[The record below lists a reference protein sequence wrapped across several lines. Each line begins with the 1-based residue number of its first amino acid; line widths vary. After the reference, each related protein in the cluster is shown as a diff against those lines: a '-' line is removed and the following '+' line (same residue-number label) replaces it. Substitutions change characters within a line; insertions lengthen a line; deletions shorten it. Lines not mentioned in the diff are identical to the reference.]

1 MGSVTY
7 DYLIV
12 GGGLAGCVL
21 ASRLHQYDEDAKIVL
36 IEAGP
41 DTRTRPDTLNPQT
54 LNLGGDLDWKYESE
68 PIPGYLNR
76 TIPVNAGKGLG
87 GGSSINSGKWRLLC
101 AHDARSRDR
110 LTKV

>member
-7 DYLIV
+7 DYIIV

-21 ASRLHQYDEDAKIVL
+21 ASRLHQYEEDAKIVL

-41 DTRTRPDTLNPQT
+41 GTRTRPDTLNPQT
-54 LNLGGDLDWKYESE
+54 LNLGGDLDWNYESE

-76 TIPVNAGKGLG
+76 TIPVNAGKGS
-87 GGSSINSGKWRLLC
+87 GSSRPT
-101 AHDARSRDR
+101 R
-110 LTKV
+110 